1 MHIEYMSIDIETFS
15 DIDLKKSG
23 VYKYTES
30 ENFEILLFGYSV
42 NGGDV
47 IVIDLAS
54 GETIP
59 DEVID
64 AILDESVIKWAY
76 NATFERICIS
86 AYLRDHYPNK
96 YIAYNDT
103 IYLCPDSWRCSLIWA
118 GYYGLPLNLAGVG
131 AVLKLD
137 EQKMDAGKDLIRY
150 FCTPCKATKVN
161 GGRERNLPHH
171 APDKWELFKEYNKRD
186 VEVEMSIQQRLH
198 HYPVP
203 DFIWDE
209 YHLDQRINDRGIRI
223 DLQLVNNAMAI
234 DELSHE
240 AALNALK
247 GITNLENPNSV
258 TQMRAWLK
266 DNGIE
271 TPSLDKKAVSDLIGK
286 VPPAI
291 RSVLILYQQISKSS
305 VKKYTAMIN
314 SVCKDNRCRGMFQ
327 FYGANRSGRW
337 AGRLIQLQN
346 LPQNHLPD
354 LNEARELVRTN
365 NFDALNTLYDSVPN
379 VLSELIRTAFI
390 PADNMK
396 FIVADFSAIEA
407 RVLAFLADEKW
418 RIKAFADGLD
428 IYCASASKMFNVP
441 VEKNGINGHLRQ
453 RGKVAE
459 LALGYNGSVGALKAM
474 GAIDMGIPESELQP
488 LVDAWRLSN
497 PNIVQLWY
505 DIEGNAK
512 RAVMNKS
519 SYTTHGITFE
529 CKNGMLF
536 MHLPSGRKL
545 CYVKPKLEM
554 NQFGFDSITYEGLDS
569 AKKWSRLET
578 YGGRLVENACQ
589 AISRDILMYAMRSL
603 SNYEICGHVH
613 DEVIIQCP
621 TDTSLNDICNTMGQ
635 TPPWIKG
642 LLLRADG
649 YECSFYKKD

>member
-86 AYLRDHYPNK
+86 AYLREHYPNK

-209 YHLDQRINDRGIRI
+209 YHLD
-223 DLQLVNNAMAI
+223 
-234 DELSHE
+234 
-240 AALNALK
+240 
-247 GITNLENPNSV
+247 
-258 TQMRAWLK
+258 
-266 DNGIE
+266 
-271 TPSLDKKAVSDLIGK
+271 
-286 VPPAI
+286 
-291 RSVLILYQQISKSS
+291 
-305 VKKYTAMIN
+305 
-314 SVCKDNRCRGMFQ
+314 
-327 FYGANRSGRW
+327 
-337 AGRLIQLQN
+337 
-346 LPQNHLPD
+346 
-354 LNEARELVRTN
+354 
-365 NFDALNTLYDSVPN
+365 
-379 VLSELIRTAFI
+379 
-390 PADNMK
+390 
-396 FIVADFSAIEA
+396 
-407 RVLAFLADEKW
+407 
-418 RIKAFADGLD
+418 
-428 IYCASASKMFNVP
+428 
-441 VEKNGINGHLRQ
+441 
-453 RGKVAE
+453 
-459 LALGYNGSVGALKAM
+459 
-474 GAIDMGIPESELQP
+474 
-488 LVDAWRLSN
+488 
-497 PNIVQLWY
+497 
-505 DIEGNAK
+505 
-512 RAVMNKS
+512 
-519 SYTTHGITFE
+519 
-529 CKNGMLF
+529 
-536 MHLPSGRKL
+536 
-545 CYVKPKLEM
+545 
-554 NQFGFDSITYEGLDS
+554 
-569 AKKWSRLET
+569 
-578 YGGRLVENACQ
+578 
-589 AISRDILMYAMRSL
+589 
-603 SNYEICGHVH
+603 
-613 DEVIIQCP
+613 
-621 TDTSLNDICNTMGQ
+621 
-635 TPPWIKG
+635 
-642 LLLRADG
+642 
-649 YECSFYKKD
+649 